1 MHGSPTTERTHL
13 PRSALP
19 GDRHERSR
27 TRQHVGD
34 ALGVSS
40 TSYSED
46 QTAPFEPLARSYPER
61 VSGDHA
67 ERAHVAST
75 TAKIASV
82 TRPIGGMPSISTSN
96 PLSW

>member
-46 QTAPFEPLARSYPER
+46 QTAPFEQ
-61 VSGDHA
+61 
-67 ERAHVAST
+67 
-75 TAKIASV
+75 
-82 TRPIGGMPSISTSN
+82 
-96 PLSW
+96 